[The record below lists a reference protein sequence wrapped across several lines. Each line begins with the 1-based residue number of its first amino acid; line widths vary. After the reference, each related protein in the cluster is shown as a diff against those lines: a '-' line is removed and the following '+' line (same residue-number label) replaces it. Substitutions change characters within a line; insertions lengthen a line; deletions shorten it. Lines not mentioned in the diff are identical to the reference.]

1 MSTPL
6 VTNPAPPS
14 STRGALWI
22 FALGLAGMFGIFGI
36 AGGVSGANKNPGH
49 PRHARFVPA
58 LLASAAFAAL
68 LVTASCAGTAVEPP
82 APQNKNYTIT
92 VTSTAA
98 GGPTHMQTF
107 ALTITP

>member
-1 MSTPL
+1 
-6 VTNPAPPS
+6 
-14 STRGALWI
+14 
-22 FALGLAGMFGIFGI
+22 MFGIFGI